1 MAVSLIL
8 VRIKISLFW
17 VRIVTQLLSN
27 VTLFTHSHFIST
39 NHLTLQLAPTL
50 QTTTFTIQSQENY
63 GDCDNHYDG
72 MRLVPATAYQLQM
85 L

>member
-17 VRIVTQLLSN
+17 VRIITQLCNN
-27 VTLFTHSHFIST
+27 VTLFTHFHFIST
-39 NHLTLQLAPTL
+39 NHLTLQIAPTL

-63 GDCDNHYDG
+63 GDCDNRCDA
-72 MRLVPATAYQLQM
+72 MRIIPATAYQLQM